1 MESLLNKLLGEK
13 KKSCIVKQHYINIGG
28 FATQLEA
35 YRLAEKIH
43 KCLEVPEER
52 ISVNESYLE
61 VSQSEDE
68 RHNEGRVK
76 SDNDK
81 SQNAFSEHGRNKKH
95 R

>member
-1 MESLLNKLLGEK
+1 MMLSFLNKLLEEK

-35 YRLAEKIH
+35 YRLAEKIC

-61 VSQSEDE
+61 VSRSEDE
-68 RHNEGRVK
+68 KRLDKAQEAK
-76 SDNDK
+76 SK
-81 SQNAFSEHGRNKKH
+81 RLPE
-95 R
+95 

>member
-1 MESLLNKLLGEK
+1 MMESFLNKLLGEK

-43 KCLEVPEER
+43 KCLDVPEER

-61 VSQSEDE
+61 AFQSEDE
-68 RHNEGRVK
+68 RHPDKAQGAK
-76 SDNDK
+76 SK
-81 SQNAFSEHGRNKKH
+81 RLPE
-95 R
+95 